1 MMEEFEKNQ
10 ELPVLSEVVEYTDRD
25 RPNDP
30 ETSPS
35 DLLMAVLRRW
45 YIVLFT
51 FLIVAGTGVA
61 LVYFFMGKKFETN
74 GMIRVSPVDTPIMYE
89 TEGRLPPY
97 DTFKNTQASL
107 IKSDSVL
114 NRAADE
120 LKDKNLAFFQKS
132 GDILHA
138 LKTMTAGGAIKVE
151 PDRKSEFV
159 NVQMTTDYPRQA
171 EQVINAIING
181 YMSVVGSEEIKGDS
195 TRLNALEKRKR
206 VLEDQMEQQRIK
218 IRQRAQEFGTEELTS
233 RQEMMLDTV
242 ATLQQELIS
251 ISIHRIMLETQVEM
265 KEKQVS
271 AEASMEDVERQRQE
285 LIERDP
291 LVKSLRDDVARYE
304 DMVRTGQSTMQE
316 NNPVLVRRVEM
327 LDDLKR
333 QLEKRRNDVAS
344 KVEDQLQKEMQKNQI
359 QDLQKAKAEL
369 QQTVAYEGRLRDKL
383 KETDAETIG
392 LGRKQFEI
400 DDYTEQLDQTK
411 QVYND
416 VVRRIEELNIES
428 SRLPRIS
435 VGSYA
440 SSLEATGK
448 QRKMAIAS
456 VFGGLAFGVLF
467 AVFIDK
473 LDKSLKGPGDMV
485 KRVGV
490 RIIGTTTCPQ
500 DVDKRLLPQQLMDDY
515 QTICANITFL
525 SDSEN
530 TKIIAVTSPGMADG
544 KTTFSINLAASFAK
558 SGLKTLLI
566 DGDLRKPDVAAALK
580 MPAEHRRG
588 LQDYLFG
595 MHIEKAAYK
604 LDSMGLHVLASD
616 HRNASD
622 ALELLAH
629 SNMKQQIRMLR
640 DHYDRV
646 VIDTPPVLAFA
657 DALVWAR
664 ASDGVVV
671 TSFVDHTSKVELR
684 EAIKRLE
691 EVNVRI
697 LGTVVNNV
705 KVAHSY
711 RRYGYGYGYDYGK
724 SSRKKQQERRK
735 RNPETLLIS
744 EHTKSDVNDQPLG
757 NGG

>member
-1 MMEEFEKNQ
+1 MEEFEKNQ
-10 ELPVLSEVVEYTDRD
+10 ELPMLSEVVEYADRQD
-25 RPNDP
+25 NNS

-35 DLLMAVLRRW
+35 DLLMSVLRRW

-61 LVYFFMGKKFETN
+61 LVYFFMGKKFETK
-74 GMIRVSPVDTPIMYE
+74 GMIRVSPIDTPIMYE

-97 DTFKNTQASL
+97 DTFKNTQATL
-107 IKSDSVL
+107 IKDDVVL

-120 LKDKNLAFFQKS
+120 LKDKNLAFFQKT

-138 LKTMTAGGAIKVE
+138 LKKMAAGGAIEIE
-151 PDRKSEFV
+151 PDRKSEFIHIRMV
-159 NVQMTTDYPRQA
+159 TDFPRQA
-171 EQVINAIING
+171 EQVIDAIIRG
-181 YMSVVGSEEIKGDS
+181 YMSIVVSEEIKGDDV
-195 TRLNALEKRKR
+195 RLTALEKRKR

-218 IRQRAQEFGTEELTS
+218 IRQRAQEYGTEELTS

-242 ATLQQELIS
+242 STLQQELIA

-265 KEKQVS
+265 KEQQLS
-271 AEASMEDVERQRQE
+271 SELTMADVERQRQE
-285 LIERDP
+285 LIERDS
-291 LVKSLRDDVARYE
+291 LVKSLREDVMRYE
-304 DMVRTGQSTMQE
+304 EMVRTGQSTMQE
-316 NNPVLVRRVEM
+316 NNPVMTRRVQM
-327 LDDLKR
+327 LEDLKR
-333 QLEKRRNDVAS
+333 QLEKRRNEVAS
-344 KVEDQLQKEMQKNQI
+344 KVEDQLQKEIQKSQI

-369 QQTVAYEGRLRDKL
+369 QQTIVYEERLRSKL
-383 KETDAETIG
+383 GETDAETIG

-400 DDYTEQLDQTK
+400 DDYTEQLEQTK

-416 VVRRIEELNIES
+416 VVRRIEELNIER
-428 SRLPRIS
+428 SRQPRIS
-435 VGSYA
+435 VGAYA
-440 SSLEATGK
+440 RSLEATGK

-456 VFGGLAFGVLF
+456 VFGGLTLGILLGIFV
-467 AVFIDK
+467 DK
-473 LDKSLKGPGDMV
+473 LDKSLKGPTDMV

-490 RIIGTTTCPQ
+490 RIIGTTTCPE
-500 DVDKRLLPQQLMDDY
+500 DVDKKLLPQQLVDDY

-525 SDSEN
+525 SDSDT

-544 KTTFSINLAASFAK
+544 KTTFSVNLATSFAK
-558 SGLKTLLI
+558 SGFKTLLI
-566 DGDLRKPDVAAALK
+566 DGDLRKPDVATALK
-580 MPAEHRRG
+580 LPAEHRRG

-604 LDSMGLHVLASD
+604 VDSMELYVLASD

-629 SNMKQQIRMLR
+629 SNMKQKIRMLR
-640 DHYDRV
+640 DHYDKI

-664 ASDGVVV
+664 TSDGVVV
-671 TSFVDHTSKVELR
+671 TSFVDHTSKVEIR

-744 EHTKSDVNDQPLG
+744 DNLKGDVDIQSPG
-757 NGG
+757 NAG